1 MALTLGIVGLP
12 NSGKSTLF
20 QALTRKQVLIASYPF
35 ATIDPNKGIV
45 PVPDDRLSSIAK
57 VSQSKVVTPT
67 TIEFVDI
74 AGLVKGAASGE
85 GLGNAFLGHIR
96 EVDAIVHVVR
106 EFKDHNVPH
115 VHGKVDP
122 KDDIAVI
129 ELELILADRT
139 LVEKRFEALSA
150 KLKTGEDRA
159 TRKTTELVL
168 RVLEAFGKG
177 VPARA
182 LALNKE
188 ERTELKDLHLLTLKP
203 VLFVFN
209 TDEENPS
216 PSEEKNAMR
225 INAKQEAELAELSQ
239 NEAKEYLTALG
250 RIHSGLEELIRES
263 YALLG
268 LITFFTSG
276 EKETRAWTVTYGVKA
291 PEAAGVIHSDFERG
305 FIRAEVA
312 NWKDFIAYGGE
323 TGVKQKGLWRLEGK
337 EYGIRDG
344 DVCYFRFS
352 V

>member
-57 VSQSKVVTPT
+57 VSQSKVITPT

-74 AGLVKGAASGE
+74 AGLVKGAAAGE

-115 VHGKVDP
+115 VHGKVDAE
-122 KDDIAVI
+122 DDIAVI
-129 ELELILADRT
+129 ELELILADRAS
-139 LVEKRFEALSA
+139 VEKRFEVLSA

-159 TRKTTELVL
+159 TRKTVELVG
-168 RVLEAFGKG
+168 RVLGAFDKG

-182 LALNKE
+182 LALNTE

-209 TDEENPS
+209 TDEENS
-216 PSEEKNAMR
+216 PLPGDANIMR
-225 INAKQEAELAELSQ
+225 INAKQEAEFAELSYD
-239 NEAKEYLTALG
+239 EAKEYLTALG
-250 RIHSGLEELIRES
+250 RTRSGLDELIMKS

-268 LITFFTSG
+268 LVTFFTSG
-276 EKETRAWTVTYGVKA
+276 EKETRAWTVTYGAKA

-305 FIRAEVA
+305 FIRAEAA
-312 NWKDFIAYGGE
+312 NWKEFIAYGGE
-323 TGVKQKGLWRLEGK
+323 AGVKQKGLWRLEGK
-337 EYGIRDG
+337 EYVIEDG